1 MKFEVKDIP
10 RERLEELLRIFVAR
24 IVENGQSEATDF
36 FLNTA
41 YMTENELE
49 AFELIRHEKEDAW
62 YEFKEEWGHG
72 YSINRFGELVNL
84 FLNVKIPYYSL
95 FAKSEEIKK
104 ALNEKGVWS
113 CGKYSISKHTGIR
126 PKDNF
131 YQEEYS
137 YE

>member
-1 MKFEVKDIP
+1 MKYEVKDIP

-24 IVENGQSEATDF
+24 IVENGHSEATDF

-49 AFELIRHEKEDAW
+49 AFELIRHEEEDAW
-62 YEFKEEWGHG
+62 YEFKEEWGNG
-72 YSINRFGELVNL
+72 YSVNRFGELVNL

-95 FAKSEEIKK
+95 LARAEEIKD
-104 ALNEKGVWS
+104 ALNKKGTWNF
-113 CGKYSISKHTGIR
+113 GKYSISKHTGIR
-126 PKDNF
+126 PKEDF

-137 YE
+137 S